1 MIRNITRAAAC
12 ILLLALNG
20 CGPNYSPNTYASAAV
35 QQANKVDQ
43 GVVVGVRRVGVS
55 ADTTLGTMTGAAAG
69 GIGGSQLGAGAPSA
83 AFGALGGT
91 VIGGLVGNTV
101 QHATGDSQ
109 AFEYVVRES
118 NDMLV
123 SVTQH
128 DTRPLAIGQK
138 VLVIEGK
145 QARVVPDYTV
155 SLPVVT
161 PPAAK
166 TAPSGAAQAVAAAP
180 PPPPGASP
188 APAASMPVISPQ
200 IATPP
205 TAASSLEN
213 QIRPLS
219 LASPGSAVRS
229 EPQKGGGTSSG
240 NLPTSP

>member
-1 MIRNITRAAAC
+1 
-12 ILLLALNG
+12 
-20 CGPNYSPNTYASAAV
+20 
-35 QQANKVDQ
+35 
-43 GVVVGVRRVGVS
+43 
-55 ADTTLGTMTGAAAG
+55 
-69 GIGGSQLGAGAPSA
+69 
-83 AFGALGGT
+83 
-91 VIGGLVGNTV
+91 V

-161 PPAAK
+161 PPAAR

-180 PPPPGASP
+180 PPPPGA
-188 APAASMPVISPQ
+188 PAASTPVISPQ
-200 IATPP
+200 IATPT

-213 QIRPLS
+213 QITPLS
-219 LASPGSAVRS
+219 LATPGSAVRS

-240 NLPTSP
+240 NLPSSP